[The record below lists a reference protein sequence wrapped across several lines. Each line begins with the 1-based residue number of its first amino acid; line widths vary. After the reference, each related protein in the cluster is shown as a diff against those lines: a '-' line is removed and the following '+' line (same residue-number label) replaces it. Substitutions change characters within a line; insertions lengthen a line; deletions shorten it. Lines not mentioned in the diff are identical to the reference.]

1 MFFATSLFDWSEN
14 MQLSRLRAA
23 QAIAGALVLPSFAQA
38 GRAADLPTLKVAIQP
53 IEPSC
58 QPYYAQANGYLD
70 KAGIGVD
77 VSTVQTSPVIL
88 QALLSGTYDIG
99 SATVTTLALA
109 HLKELPIVIV
119 GPQAVVE
126 RGVVQ
131 GGIVV
136 SASSTIKGAR
146 DLEGKTF
153 AVSGLGTIAE
163 FVPRAWVDKNGGDSA
178 TMKFT
183 EVPFPTIG
191 DAIAAGRA
199 DAGWLNEP
207 FFTIAT
213 RKGQVKLLT
222 TTDDAMPPV
231 YLATA
236 WFATAAWAK
245 AHADLVS
252 RFVRSMNQAG
262 VWANANPDKVVP
274 ILVDKLKADPAML
287 AIGHRTTFTDK
298 LVNAQIQ
305 PLIDIVTRYQK
316 VPTFSASELIFR
328 G

>member
-1 MFFATSLFDWSEN
+1 MP
-14 MQLSRLRAA
+14 MSRLRATR
-23 QAIAGALVLPSFAQA
+23 AIAGALALPSIARVA
-38 GRAADLPTLKVAIQP
+38 SAADLPTVKVAIQP

-58 QPYYAQANGYLD
+58 QPYYAQANGDLD

-77 VSTVQTSPVIL
+77 VTTVTTSPVIL

-99 SATVTTLALA
+99 SSTVTTLAIA
-109 HLKELPIVIV
+109 HAKGLPIVIV

-126 RGVVQ
+126 RGILQ

-136 SASSTIKGAR
+136 GAGSPIAGGK
-146 DLEGKTF
+146 DLNGKTF

-163 FVPRAWVDKNGGDSA
+163 FVPKAWVDKNGGDSS
-178 TMKFT
+178 TMKFI
-183 EVPFPTIG
+183 EVPFPAIG

-213 RKGQVKLLT
+213 KKGQVKLLT

-245 AHADLVS
+245 AHPDLVA
-252 RFVRSMNQAG
+252 RFVRAMNQAG
-262 VWANANPDKVVP
+262 NWANANPDKVVP
-274 ILVDKLKADPAML
+274 ILVDKLKASPEML
-287 AIGHRTTFTDK
+287 SIGHRTTFTDK

-305 PLIDIVTRYQK
+305 PLIDIVAKYQK
-316 VPTFSASELIFR
+316 FPAFPASDLIFR
-328 G
+328 A

>member
-1 MFFATSLFDWSEN
+1 

-23 QAIAGALVLPSFAQA
+23 QIIAGALALPSFAQA

-58 QPYYAQANGYLD
+58 QPYYAQTNGFLER
-70 KAGIGVD
+70 AGITVD
-77 VSTVQTSPVIL
+77 VSTVTTSPVIL

-99 SATVTTLALA
+99 SSTVTTLALA
-109 HLKELPIVIV
+109 HIKGLPIVII

-126 RGVVQ
+126 RGLVQ

-146 DLEGKTF
+146 DLEGKTM
-153 AVSGLGTIAE
+153 AISGLGTIAE
-163 FVPRAWVDKNGGDSA
+163 FVPRAWVDKNGGDSS
-178 TMKFT
+178 TIKFT
-183 EVPFPTIG
+183 EVPFPAIG

-222 TTDDAMPPV
+222 SADDAMPPA

-236 WFATAAWAK
+236 WFATVAWAK
-245 AHADLVS
+245 AHPDLVS
-252 RFVRSMNQAG
+252 RFVRAMNQAA

-274 ILVDKLKADPAML
+274 ILVNKLKADPDVL
-287 AIGHRTTFTDK
+287 ALSHRATFTDK

-305 PLIDIVTRYQK
+305 PLIDIVARYQK
-316 VPTFSASELIFR
+316 VPTFSASDLIFR

>member
-1 MFFATSLFDWSEN
+1 
-14 MQLSRLRAA
+14 MQVTRRRAA
-23 QAIAGALVLPSFAQA
+23 QAIAGALVFPSFAQA

-58 QPYYAQANGYLD
+58 QPFYAQANGFLD

-77 VSTVQTSPVIL
+77 VSIVQTSPVIL

-109 HLKELPIVIV
+109 HIKGLPIVII

-136 SASSTIKGAR
+136 PANSTIKGAQ
-146 DLEGKTF
+146 DLTGKIF

-163 FVPRAWVDKNGGDSA
+163 FVPRAWVDKNGGDSS
-178 TMKFT
+178 TMRFS
-183 EVPFPTIG
+183 EVPFPAIG
-191 DAIAAGRA
+191 DALAAGRA

-222 TTDDAMPPV
+222 TADDVMPPV

-236 WFATAAWAK
+236 WFATADWAK
-245 AHADLVS
+245 AHPDLVS
-252 RFVRSMNQAG
+252 RFVRAMNQAG
-262 VWANANPDKVVP
+262 LWGNANPDKVVP

-287 AIGHRTTFTDK
+287 TIGHRATFTDK
-298 LVNAQIQ
+298 LVNGQIQ
-305 PLIDIVTRYQK
+305 PLIDIVAKYQK
-316 VPTFSASELIFR
+316 FPAFPASDLIFK

>member
-1 MFFATSLFDWSEN
+1 MKLN
-14 MQLSRLRAA
+14 RRQAA
-23 QAIAGALVLPSFAQA
+23 QAIAGALVLPSIAQA
-38 GRAADLPTLKVAIQP
+38 ARAADLPTLKVAIQP

-58 QPYYAQANGYLD
+58 QPYYAAANGFLD
-70 KAGIGVD
+70 KAGISLD
-77 VSTVQTSPVIL
+77 VTPVQTSPVIL

-99 SATVTTLALA
+99 SGTVTTLALA
-109 HLKELPIVIV
+109 HTKGLPIVII

-126 RGVVQ
+126 RGIVQ

-136 SASSTIKGAR
+136 PMTSTIKSGQ
-146 DLEGKTF
+146 DLAGKIF

-163 FVPRAWVDKNGGDSA
+163 YVPRAWVDKNGGDSS

-183 EVPFPTIG
+183 EVPFPAIG

-213 RKGQVKLLT
+213 KKGQVKLLT
-222 TTDDAMPPV
+222 TADDVMPPV

-236 WFATAAWAK
+236 WFASAAWAK
-245 AHADLVS
+245 AHADLVA
-252 RFVRSMNQAG
+252 RFVRAMNQAA

-274 ILVDKLKADPAML
+274 ILVEKLKADPAML

-305 PLIDIVTRYQK
+305 PLIDVVAKYQK
-316 VPTFSASELIFR
+316 IPTFPASDLIFR

>member
-1 MFFATSLFDWSEN
+1 

-23 QAIAGALVLPSFAQA
+23 QAIAGALVLPSVAQV
-38 GRAADLPTLKVAIQP
+38 GRAAELPTVKVAIQP

-58 QPYYAQANGYLD
+58 QPYYAEANGYLD
-70 KAGIGVD
+70 KAGISVD
-77 VSTVQTSPVIL
+77 VSTVTTSPVIL
-88 QALLSGTYDIG
+88 QSLLSGTYDIG
-99 SATVTTLALA
+99 SSTVTTLALA
-109 HLKELPIVIV
+109 HIKRLPIVII

-126 RGVVQ
+126 RGIVQ

-136 SASSTIKGAR
+136 STSSEIRGPR
-146 DLEGKTF
+146 DLAGKTF

-163 FVPRAWVDKNGGDSA
+163 FLPRAWVDKNGGDSA
-178 TMKFT
+178 TIKFS
-183 EVPFPTIG
+183 EVPFPAIG

-222 TTDDAMPPV
+222 TADDAMPSV

-245 AHADLVS
+245 THPDLVS
-252 RFVRSMNQAG
+252 RFVRAMDQAAL
-262 VWANANPDKVVP
+262 WANANPDKVVP
-274 ILVDKLKADPAML
+274 ILVNKLKADPAIL
-287 AIGHRTTFTDK
+287 AIGHRATFTDK

-316 VPTFSASELIFR
+316 VPSFPASELIFR

>member
-1 MFFATSLFDWSEN
+1 
-14 MQLSRLRAA
+14 MQLTRREAA
-23 QAIAGALVLPSFAQA
+23 RAIAGALVLPSFARA
-38 GRAADLPTLKVAIQP
+38 GGAAHLPTLKVAIQP

-58 QPYYAQANGYLD
+58 QPFYAQANGFLD

-77 VSTVQTSPVIL
+77 VSIVQTSPVIL

-109 HLKELPIVIV
+109 HIKGLPIVII

-136 SASSTIKGAR
+136 PSNSTIKGAQ
-146 DLEGKTF
+146 DLTGKIF

-163 FVPRAWVDKNGGDSA
+163 FVPRAWVDKNGGDSS
-178 TMKFT
+178 TMKFS
-183 EVPFPTIG
+183 EVPFPAIG

-222 TTDDAMPPV
+222 TADDVMPPV

-236 WFATAAWAK
+236 WFATADWAK
-245 AHADLVS
+245 AHPDLVS
-252 RFVRSMNQAG
+252 RFVRAMNQAG
-262 VWANANPDKVVP
+262 LWGNANPDKVVP

-287 AIGHRTTFTDK
+287 TIGHRATFTDK
-298 LVNAQIQ
+298 LVNGQIQ
-305 PLIDIVTRYQK
+305 PLIDIVARYQK
-316 VPTFSASELIFR
+316 FPAFPASDLIFR

>member
-1 MFFATSLFDWSEN
+1 MK
-14 MQLSRLRAA
+14 LSRLGAV
-23 QAIAGALVLPSFAQA
+23 QSIAGALALPSVAQVA
-38 GRAADLPTLKVAIQP
+38 RAADLPTLKVAIQP

-77 VSTVQTSPVIL
+77 VSTVTTSPVIL

-109 HLKELPIVIV
+109 HIKGLPIVIV

-136 SASSTIKGAR
+136 SANSTIKGAK
-146 DLEGKTF
+146 DLESKTF

-178 TMKFT
+178 SLKFS
-183 EVPFPTIG
+183 EVPFPAIG

-222 TTDDAMPPV
+222 AADDVMPPV

-245 AHADLVS
+245 AHADLVA
-252 RFVRSMNQAG
+252 RFVRTMNQAA

-287 AIGHRTTFTDK
+287 AIGHRATFTDK
-298 LVNAQIQ
+298 LVNGQIQ
-305 PLIDIVTRYQK
+305 PLIDIVAKYQK
-316 VPTFSASELIFR
+316 VPTFPASDLIFR
-328 G
+328 A

>member
-1 MFFATSLFDWSEN
+1 
-14 MQLSRLRAA
+14 MQMTRLRAA
-23 QAIAGALVLPSFAQA
+23 QAIAGALVLPSLTQV

-70 KAGIGVD
+70 KAGISVD
-77 VSTVQTSPVIL
+77 VTTVTTSPVIL

-109 HLKELPIVIV
+109 HIKGLPIVIV

-136 SASSTIKGAR
+136 AANSTIKGAQE
-146 DLEGKTF
+146 LTGKIF

-163 FVPRAWVDKNGGDSA
+163 FVPKAWVDKNGGDSS
-178 TMKFT
+178 TMKFS
-183 EVPFPTIG
+183 EVPFPAIG

-213 RKGQVKLLT
+213 RKGQVKLLST
-222 TTDDAMPPV
+222 ADDVMPPV

-245 AHADLVS
+245 AHPDLVS
-252 RFVRSMNQAG
+252 RFVRTMNQAG

-274 ILVDKLKADPAML
+274 ILIDKLKADPAML
-287 AIGHRTTFTDK
+287 TIGHRATFTDK

-305 PLIDIVTRYQK
+305 PLIDIVARYQK
-316 VPTFSASELIFR
+316 FPTFPASDLIFR

>member
-1 MFFATSLFDWSEN
+1 MN
-14 MQLSRLRAA
+14 MTRLRAA
-23 QAIAGALVLPSFAQA
+23 QAIAGAFALPSVAQVA
-38 GRAADLPTLKVAIQP
+38 RAADLPSLKVAIQP

-58 QPYYAQANGYLD
+58 QPYYAAANGFLD
-70 KAGIGVD
+70 KAGITLD
-77 VSTVQTSPVIL
+77 VTPVQTSPVIL
-88 QALLSGTYDIG
+88 QAMLTGTYDIG

-109 HLKELPIVIV
+109 HTKGLPIVII

-136 SASSTIKGAR
+136 PANSTIKAGQ
-146 DLEGKTF
+146 DLNGKTF

-163 FVPRAWVDKNGGDSA
+163 YVPRAWVDKNGGDST

-183 EVPFPTIG
+183 EIPFPAIG

-213 RKGQVKLLT
+213 KKGQVKLLT
-222 TTDDAMPPV
+222 SADDVMPPI

-236 WFATAAWAK
+236 WFATASWAK
-245 AHADLVS
+245 AHADLVA
-252 RFVRSMNQAG
+252 RFMRAMNQAA

-274 ILVDKLKADPAML
+274 ILVEKLKADPAML
-287 AIGHRTTFTDK
+287 AIGHRATFTDK

-305 PLIDIVTRYQK
+305 PLIDVVAKYQK
-316 VPTFSASELIFR
+316 IPTFPASDLIFR

>member
-1 MFFATSLFDWSEN
+1 
-14 MQLSRLRAA
+14 MQMTRLRAA
-23 QAIAGALVLPSFAQA
+23 QAIAGALVAPTLARVA
-38 GRAADLPTLKVAIQP
+38 RAADVPTLKVAIQP

-58 QPYYAQANGYLD
+58 QPFYAEANGFLS

-109 HLKELPIVIV
+109 HIKGLPIVIV

-136 SASSTIKGAR
+136 SANSAIKTAK

-163 FVPRAWVDKNGGDSA
+163 FVPRAWVDKNGGDSS
-178 TMKFT
+178 TLKFS
-183 EVPFPTIG
+183 EVPFPAIG

-222 TTDDAMPPV
+222 TADDVMPPV

-245 AHADLVS
+245 AHSDLVA
-252 RFVRSMNQAG
+252 RFVRTMDQAA

-287 AIGHRTTFTDK
+287 AIGHRATFTDK

-305 PLIDIVTRYQK
+305 PLIDIVTKYQK
-316 VPTFSASELIFR
+316 VPNFPASDLIFR

>member
-1 MFFATSLFDWSEN
+1 MPMT
-14 MQLSRLRAA
+14 RLRAA
-23 QAIAGALVLPSFAQA
+23 QAIAGAIALPSLAQV
-38 GRAADLPTLKVAIQP
+38 GRAADLPMLKVAIQP

-58 QPYYAQANGYLD
+58 QPYYAEPNGYLD
-70 KAGIGVD
+70 KAGIGLD
-77 VSTVQTSPVIL
+77 VVQVQTSPVIL

-99 SATVTTLALA
+99 SSTVTTLALA
-109 HLKELPIVIV
+109 HAKGLPVVII

-126 RGVVQ
+126 RGIVQ

-136 SASSTIKGAR
+136 ATNSTIVSAA
-146 DLEGKTF
+146 DLGGKTF

-163 FVPRAWVDKNGGDSA
+163 YVPRAWVDKNGGDSS
-178 TMKFT
+178 TIKFT
-183 EVPFPTIG
+183 EVPFPAIG

-207 FFTIAT
+207 FLTIAT
-213 RKGQVKLLT
+213 KKGQVKLLT
-222 TTDDAMPPV
+222 TADDVMPPV

-236 WFATAAWAK
+236 WLTTAAWAK
-245 AHADLVS
+245 AHADLVA
-252 RFVRSMNQAG
+252 RFARTMNQAA

-274 ILVDKLKADPAML
+274 ILVDKLKADRAML
-287 AIGHRTTFTDK
+287 AIGHRATFTDK

-305 PLIDIVTRYQK
+305 PLIDIVCRYQK
-316 VPTFSASELIFR
+316 IPVFPASDLIFH

>member
-1 MFFATSLFDWSEN
+1 MN
-14 MQLSRLRAA
+14 MTRLRAA
-23 QAIAGALVLPSFAQA
+23 QVIAGALALPSVTQVA
-38 GRAADLPTLKVAIQP
+38 RAADLPTVKVAIQP

-70 KAGIGVD
+70 KAGIAVD
-77 VSTVQTSPVIL
+77 VATVTTSPVIL

-109 HLKELPIVIV
+109 HIKGLPIVIV

-136 SASSTIKGAR
+136 AANSTIKGGA
-146 DLEGKTF
+146 DLSGKTF

-163 FVPRAWVDKNGGDSA
+163 FVPKAWVDKNGGDAS
-178 TMKFT
+178 TMKFS
-183 EVPFPTIG
+183 EVPFPAIG

-213 RKGQVKLLT
+213 RKGQVRLLT
-222 TTDDAMPPV
+222 TADDVMPPV

-252 RFVRSMNQAG
+252 RFVRSMDQAG
-262 VWANANPDKVVP
+262 IWANANPDKVVP
-274 ILVDKLKADPAML
+274 ILIDKLKADPAML
-287 AIGHRTTFTDK
+287 TIGHRATYTDK
-298 LVNAQIQ
+298 LVNGQIQ
-305 PLIDIVTRYQK
+305 PLIDIVAKYQK
-316 VPTFSASELIFR
+316 FPTFPASDLIFK

>member
-1 MFFATSLFDWSEN
+1 MRI
-14 MQLSRLRAA
+14 SRLRAA
-23 QAIAGALVLPSFAQA
+23 QAIAGALALPSLARVA
-38 GRAADLPTLKVAIQP
+38 RAADLPTVKVAIQP

-58 QPYYAQANGYLD
+58 QPYYAQANGFLD

-77 VSTVQTSPVIL
+77 VSTVTTSPVIL

-99 SATVTTLALA
+99 SATVTTIANA
-109 HLKELPIVIV
+109 HTKGLPIVII

-131 GGIVV
+131 GGVV
-136 SASSTIKGAR
+136 VAANSTIGGPK
-146 DLEGKTF
+146 DLVGKTF

-163 FVPRAWVDKNGGDSA
+163 IVPRAWVDKGGGDSS
-178 TMKFT
+178 TIKFV
-183 EVPFPTIG
+183 EFPFPAIG

-222 TTDDAMPPV
+222 TADDIMPPV

-245 AHADLVS
+245 AHPDLVK
-252 RFVRSMNQAG
+252 RFVGAMNQAG
-262 VWANANPDKVVP
+262 VWANANPEKVVP
-274 ILVDKLKADPAML
+274 ILVDKLKVSPEIL
-287 AIGHRTTFTDK
+287 AIGHRATFTDK

-305 PLIDIVTRYQK
+305 PLVDLVAKYQK
-316 VPTFSASELIFR
+316 FPVFPASDLIFR

>member
-1 MFFATSLFDWSEN
+1 
-14 MQLSRLRAA
+14 
-23 QAIAGALVLPSFAQA
+23 
-38 GRAADLPTLKVAIQP
+38 LKVAIQP

-58 QPYYAQANGYLD
+58 QPYYAEANGFLD
-70 KAGIGVD
+70 KAGISVD
-77 VSTVQTSPVIL
+77 VTGISTSPVIL

-109 HLKELPIVIV
+109 HIKGLPIVIIA
-119 GPQAVVE
+119 PQAVVE

-136 SASSTIKGAR
+136 GASSTIKEAK
-146 DLEGKTF
+146 DLNGKTF

-163 FVPRAWVDKNGGDSA
+163 FVPRAWVDKNGGDSS

-213 RKGQVKLLT
+213 KKGQVKLLN

-245 AHADLVS
+245 AHPDLVA
-252 RFVRSMNQAG
+252 RFARAMNQAG

-298 LVNAQIQ
+298 LVNGQIQ
-305 PLIDIVTRYQK
+305 PLIDIVARYQK
-316 VPTFSASELIFR
+316 VPTFSASDLIFR